1 MDKKEDSSP
10 KTNFARKEDNII
22 YVETERSS
30 PYLCRDSQSPHE
42 LPLIK
47 CADINSR
54 VRPPELVMKLNITG
68 LKDDYYLNL
77 LDWNAQNS
85 VAIALDASVCIWSTE
100 HCRLMCEIHM
110 NSNSK
115 YASSIAWIKD
125 GSCLAVG
132 TSDGEVQ
139 LWDIETRKRLRNMC
153 GHTSVVGALSWNN
166 HILSSGSRLG
176 FIHHYDVRMAHHHI
190 GSLRHT
196 KSISGLKWSPDGCRL
211 ASGSSDGILNIWPN
225 DPNTTFRCR
234 PLQSM
239 VHPTAVKAMDWCPWQ
254 SEIVAVGGGMTDGV
268 VRVWDINNG
277 NCLRSTET
285 KSQICSLLWL
295 ACSKEIVTGHGLPKN
310 QIVRWDFHSL
320 TRKAEIKG
328 HKGRVLSLAQSPSGS
343 HIFSAAADGT
353 ACMWKISGD

>member
-1 MDKKEDSSP
+1 ACYVHWLLYISLIQLISEPSGALYTCSLF
-10 KTNFARKEDNII
+10 NFLHMFDLFRN
-22 YVETERSS
+22 VG
-30 PYLCRDSQSPHE
+30 H
-42 LPLIK
+42 
-47 CADINSR
+47 R
-54 VRPPELVMKLNITG
+54 VCQYGFLLKLLLFCFFFT
-68 LKDDYYLNL
+68 DLNL

-328 HKGRVLSLAQSPSGS
+328 YFSRHFLSEVVEKCLGPVCFSLDGPDMIPEREYTSGENPLKS
-343 HIFSAAADGT
+343 L
-353 ACMWKISGD
+353 